1 MYKSQ
6 SIFLLGG
13 TLVCL
18 TATAAI
24 AKPSHSRE
32 TVETKGQIFTA
43 KPVANSVSTQAADL
57 LTPNNHGQNYQ
68 LAEVPLDL
76 DKFCQNFPY
85 NSRCADLPV
94 PDATESEVEI
104 KPRERDF
111 KTSSSQGKSGW
122 AIAPEISTLGLGGSI
137 VRKITPQ
144 FNFRVSANAFGVGFD
159 VEDTDVTYDGDL
171 NLLNVSTLIDL
182 HPSKNSGF
190 RISGGVVFGDNNIEG
205 TADTSQGGTI
215 GGTDFPA
222 GQLDSVDAD
231 VDINNSVAPY
241 LGIGG
246 GNAVREGKGLGFWWN
261 LGVVLGG
268 SPDVTITPNVNP
280 NADNRDEI
288 EQEAQAAAVEEERE
302 IEDDINFVSVYPVVT
317 LGLSYQF

>member
-1 MYKSQ
+1 MYRSQ
-6 SIFLLGG
+6 SIFLLG
-13 TLVCL
+13 TILVCL

-24 AKPSHSRE
+24 AKPSYSRE
-32 TVETKGQIFTA
+32 TVVTNGQILAA
-43 KPVANSVSTQAADL
+43 KPVAHSISTQAADL
-57 LTPNNHGQNYQ
+57 LTPNNQVKNSQ

-76 DKFCQNFPY
+76 DKFCQNYPY
-85 NSRCADLPV
+85 NSRCADRPI
-94 PDATESEVEI
+94 PEPTESEVES
-104 KPRERDF
+104 KPRDRDF
-111 KTSSSQGKSGW
+111 NTSSSQGKSGW

-144 FNFRVSANAFGVGFD
+144 FNLRVGANAFGIGFNI
-159 VEDTDVTYDGDL
+159 EDTDVTYDGDL

-182 HPSKNSGF
+182 HPAKNSGF
-190 RISGGVVFGDNNIEG
+190 RISGGVVFGDNYIEG
-205 TADTSQGGTI
+205 AADTSQGGTI

-231 VDINNSVAPY
+231 VDINNNVAPY
-241 LGIGG
+241 VGIGG
-246 GNAVREGKGLGFWWN
+246 GNAVKADKGLGFWWN
-261 LGVVLGG
+261 LGVVFGG

-280 NADNRDEI
+280 NADNREQI

-302 IEDDINFVSVYPVVT
+302 IEDDIDFVSVYPVVT